1 MILFPAID
9 LVGGKVVRLQRGDR
23 SRMDVYS
30 DDPAAVARDFA
41 ERGAEWIHVVDL
53 SATFE
58 EDEEARAANA
68 AAIRAICATPGIKVD
83 CGGGVRSIAAVARLA
98 DLGVQRIAIGTALVR
113 DPAFA
118 ERAAAEYGEQVV
130 ADVAAKDGVV
140 KVNGWREGAGLAV
153 DELLPRLAGLGFSH
167 LVFTDINRDGMQ
179 TGIDVDAY
187 RRVAELFGA
196 PVVASGGITSTD
208 DLRALAAAGSDVIE
222 GAITGRALYE
232 GSFSLAEAL
241 LAASRRQLDAP
252 AQAPRTNSSGASRAA
267 SEQRE
272 PAEPG
277 KELVP
282 GPGREDS
289 PMLTKRV
296 IPCLDVKDGRVVKG
310 VNFVD
315 LRDAGDPVEL
325 ASKYDREGAD
335 EVVFLDITATSRRS
349 PYHHRSRKPRR
360 RAPSHSVYRGRRLSR
375 RRRAAAP

>member
-58 EDEEARAANA
+58 EDEEACAANA

-83 CGGGVRSIAAVARLA
+83 CGGGVRSIDAVARLA
-98 DLGVQRIAIGTALVR
+98 DLGVRRIAIGTALVR

-130 ADVAAKDGVV
+130 GDVAAKDGVV
-140 KVNGWREGAGLAV
+140 KVNGWREGAGLTV
-153 DELLPRLAGLGFSH
+153 DELLPRLAGLGFAH

-187 RRVAELFGA
+187 RRVAALFGA
-196 PVVASGGITSTD
+196 SVVASGGVTSTD
-208 DLRALAAAGSDVIE
+208 DLRALAAAGPDVIE

-232 GSFSLAEAL
+232 GNFTLEEAL
-241 LAASRRQLDAP
+241 
-252 AQAPRTNSSGASRAA
+252 
-267 SEQRE
+267 
-272 PAEPG
+272 
-277 KELVP
+277 
-282 GPGREDS
+282 
-289 PMLTKRV
+289 
-296 IPCLDVKDGRVVKG
+296 
-310 VNFVD
+310 
-315 LRDAGDPVEL
+315 
-325 ASKYDREGAD
+325 
-335 EVVFLDITATSRRS
+335 
-349 PYHHRSRKPRR
+349 
-360 RAPSHSVYRGRRLSR
+360 
-375 RRRAAAP
+375 AAARS

>member
-30 DDPAAVARDFA
+30 DDPAAVARDFV

-58 EDEEARAANA
+58 EVEEACVANA

-83 CGGGVRSIAAVARLA
+83 CGGGVRSIEAVARLA
-98 DLGVQRIAIGTALVR
+98 DLGVRRIAIGTALVR

-140 KVNGWREGAGLAV
+140 KVNGWREGAGLTV
-153 DELLPRLAGLGFSH
+153 DELLPRLAGLGFAH

-187 RRVAELFGA
+187 RRVAALFGA
-196 PVVASGGITSTD
+196 SVVASGGVTSTD
-208 DLRALAAAGSDVIE
+208 DLRALAAAGPSVIE

-232 GSFSLAEAL
+232 GNFTLEEAL
-241 LAASRRQLDAP
+241 
-252 AQAPRTNSSGASRAA
+252 
-267 SEQRE
+267 
-272 PAEPG
+272 
-277 KELVP
+277 
-282 GPGREDS
+282 
-289 PMLTKRV
+289 
-296 IPCLDVKDGRVVKG
+296 
-310 VNFVD
+310 
-315 LRDAGDPVEL
+315 
-325 ASKYDREGAD
+325 
-335 EVVFLDITATSRRS
+335 
-349 PYHHRSRKPRR
+349 
-360 RAPSHSVYRGRRLSR
+360 
-375 RRRAAAP
+375 AAARS

>member
-58 EDEEARAANA
+58 EDEEACVANA

-83 CGGGVRSIAAVARLA
+83 CGGGVRSIEAVARLT
-98 DLGVQRIAIGTALVR
+98 DLGVRRIAIGTALVR

-140 KVNGWREGAGLAV
+140 KVNGWREGAGLTV
-153 DELLPRLAGLGFSH
+153 DELLPRLAGLGFAH

-187 RRVAELFGA
+187 RRVAALFGA
-196 PVVASGGITSTD
+196 SVVASGGVTSTD
-208 DLRALAAAGSDVIE
+208 DLRALAAAGPSVIE

-232 GSFSLAEAL
+232 GNFTLEEAL
-241 LAASRRQLDAP
+241 
-252 AQAPRTNSSGASRAA
+252 
-267 SEQRE
+267 
-272 PAEPG
+272 
-277 KELVP
+277 
-282 GPGREDS
+282 
-289 PMLTKRV
+289 
-296 IPCLDVKDGRVVKG
+296 
-310 VNFVD
+310 
-315 LRDAGDPVEL
+315 
-325 ASKYDREGAD
+325 
-335 EVVFLDITATSRRS
+335 
-349 PYHHRSRKPRR
+349 
-360 RAPSHSVYRGRRLSR
+360 
-375 RRRAAAP
+375 AAARS

>member
-23 SRMDVYS
+23 SRMDAYS

-41 ERGAEWIHVVDL
+41 EHGAEWIHVVDL

-58 EDEEARAANA
+58 EDEEARAANT
-68 AAIRAICATPGIKVD
+68 AAISAICATPGIKVD
-83 CGGGVRSIAAVARLA
+83 CGGGVRSIEAVARLA
-98 DLGVQRIAIGTALVR
+98 DLGVRRIAIGTALVR

-153 DELLPRLAGLGFSH
+153 DELLPRLAGLGFAH

-196 PVVASGGITSTD
+196 PVVASGGITSID

-232 GSFSLAEAL
+232 GNFTLEEAL
-241 LAASRRQLDAP
+241 
-252 AQAPRTNSSGASRAA
+252 
-267 SEQRE
+267 
-272 PAEPG
+272 
-277 KELVP
+277 
-282 GPGREDS
+282 
-289 PMLTKRV
+289 
-296 IPCLDVKDGRVVKG
+296 
-310 VNFVD
+310 
-315 LRDAGDPVEL
+315 
-325 ASKYDREGAD
+325 
-335 EVVFLDITATSRRS
+335 
-349 PYHHRSRKPRR
+349 
-360 RAPSHSVYRGRRLSR
+360 
-375 RRRAAAP
+375 AAARS

>member
-58 EDEEARAANA
+58 EDEEACAANA

-83 CGGGVRSIAAVARLA
+83 CGGGVRSIDAVARLA
-98 DLGVQRIAIGTALVR
+98 DLGVRRIAIGTALVR

-130 ADVAAKDGVV
+130 ADVAAKDGAV
-140 KVNGWREGAGLAV
+140 KVNGWREGAGLTV
-153 DELLPRLAGLGFSH
+153 DELLPRLAGLGFAH

-187 RRVAELFGA
+187 RRVAALFGA
-196 PVVASGGITSTD
+196 PVVASGGVTLTD
-208 DLRALAAAGSDVIE
+208 DLRALAAAGPDVIE

-232 GSFSLAEAL
+232 GNFTLEEAL
-241 LAASRRQLDAP
+241 
-252 AQAPRTNSSGASRAA
+252 
-267 SEQRE
+267 
-272 PAEPG
+272 
-277 KELVP
+277 
-282 GPGREDS
+282 
-289 PMLTKRV
+289 
-296 IPCLDVKDGRVVKG
+296 
-310 VNFVD
+310 
-315 LRDAGDPVEL
+315 
-325 ASKYDREGAD
+325 
-335 EVVFLDITATSRRS
+335 
-349 PYHHRSRKPRR
+349 
-360 RAPSHSVYRGRRLSR
+360 
-375 RRRAAAP
+375 AAARS

>member
-83 CGGGVRSIAAVARLA
+83 CGGGVRSIEAVARLA
-98 DLGVQRIAIGTALVR
+98 ELGVRRIAIGTALVR

-118 ERAAAEYGEQVV
+118 ERAAAEYGERVV

-140 KVNGWREGAGLAV
+140 KVNGWREGADLAV
-153 DELLPRLAGLGFSH
+153 DELLPRLAGLGFSR

-187 RRVAELFGA
+187 RRVAALFGA

-222 GAITGRALYE
+222 GAITGRAIYE
-232 GSFSLAEAL
+232 GNFTLEEAL
-241 LAASRRQLDAP
+241 AATR
-252 AQAPRTNSSGASRAA
+252 
-267 SEQRE
+267 
-272 PAEPG
+272 
-277 KELVP
+277 
-282 GPGREDS
+282 
-289 PMLTKRV
+289 
-296 IPCLDVKDGRVVKG
+296 
-310 VNFVD
+310 F
-315 LRDAGDPVEL
+315 
-325 ASKYDREGAD
+325 
-335 EVVFLDITATSRRS
+335 
-349 PYHHRSRKPRR
+349 
-360 RAPSHSVYRGRRLSR
+360 
-375 RRRAAAP
+375 